1 MLVSFISSHFY
12 YIENWYQICRTLEL
26 RFHLKMLHNLVLLYT
41 GYARVWMWKSVVY
54 INITLSNFL
63 VFRVTRANGC
73 GSNTKMIPRSFET
86 AASFITR
93 RLIQYHASFS
103 YESPQSFSQDTRRL
117 TYEKVSRRMNG
128 AAKLLS
134 KLLLL
139 LLLPLLLPSLL
150 LRADDRFVLSRGWGH
165 ARIYVGIYECLVLFY
180 LQSLSMSYLKASFIF
195 FYITLLVVSFC
206 ALIRIMNIIYVHIIT
221 RKMLIFIQINETY
234 IDLQSK
240 NFNNHIWIPNVKSDN
255 RLKLPFV

>member
-1 MLVSFISSHFY
+1 
-12 YIENWYQICRTLEL
+12 
-26 RFHLKMLHNLVLLYT
+26 
-41 GYARVWMWKSVVY
+41 MWKSVVY

-134 KLLLL
+134 ELLLLLL

-150 LRADDRFVLSRGWGH
+150 LEQTTGSCYH
-165 ARIYVGIYECLVLFY
+165 VGEVTPGYTSAY
-180 LQSLSMSYLKASFIF
+180 
-195 FYITLLVVSFC
+195 
-206 ALIRIMNIIYVHIIT
+206 MNV
-221 RKMLIFIQINETY
+221 
-234 IDLQSK
+234 
-240 NFNNHIWIPNVKSDN
+240 
-255 RLKLPFV
+255 

>member
-1 MLVSFISSHFY
+1 MWMSGKVSLI
-12 YIENWYQICRTLEL
+12 
-26 RFHLKMLHNLVLLYT
+26 
-41 GYARVWMWKSVVY
+41 

-63 VFRVTRANGC
+63 VFCVTRADDYGPNI
-73 GSNTKMIPRSFET
+73 KMIPRSFET

-134 KLLLL
+134 ELLLLL
-139 LLLPLLLPSLL
+139 LLLPFRLPSLP

-165 ARIYVGIYECLVLFY
+165 ARIYVGIYECLVLFF
-180 LQSLSMSYLKASFIF
+180 LQSFDAVSQSFF
-195 FYITLLVVSFC
+195 HTKLV
-206 ALIRIMNIIYVHIIT
+206 AY
-221 RKMLIFIQINETY
+221 
-234 IDLQSK
+234 
-240 NFNNHIWIPNVKSDN
+240 
-255 RLKLPFV
+255 